1 MFNLISVVGPT
12 ASGKTALAVRLA
24 AELGGEVISA
34 DSRQIYRGMDIGT
47 GKDLGEYSWKGR
59 KVPCHLIDIVE
70 AGAKYNVFEYQNDF
84 LKVWE
89 DCWQREVFPVLCGGW
104 VICVLLAVLLL
115 FFLLYLLPF
124 QARFFNPLPVTV
136 KNALAAGV
144 RYLPKTLQLA
154 LCDGAACF
162 LLVMCFRYFTGIVI
176 VPLLLAPSFLAYYH
190 AWVLKDILGLTP
202 GKKDLPVEDPK

>member
-1 MFNLISVVGPT
+1 MILLTLLAVFCSLSLITLGASLSALYYVAFKMLEHDNESTIRNFFHSFWQNLIQGIGISLLLLGFGGMLFFDVQFMM
-12 ASGKTALAVRLA
+12 RLTF
-24 AELGGEVISA
+24 SA
-34 DSRQIYRGMDIGT
+34 GQ
-47 GKDLGEYSWKGR
+47 
-59 KVPCHLIDIVE
+59 
-70 AGAKYNVFEYQNDF
+70 AGNAG
-84 LKVWE
+84 LP
-89 DCWQREVFPVLCGGW
+89 FPVLCGGW

-202 GKKDLPVEDPK
+202 GQKDLPVEDPK

>member
-1 MFNLISVVGPT
+1 MYRQSN
-12 ASGKTALAVRLA
+12 AL
-24 AELGGEVISA
+24 
-34 DSRQIYRGMDIGT
+34 T
-47 GKDLGEYSWKGR
+47 
-59 KVPCHLIDIVE
+59 
-70 AGAKYNVFEYQNDF
+70 
-84 LKVWE
+84 
-89 DCWQREVFPVLCGGW
+89 
-104 VICVLLAVLLL
+104 
-115 FFLLYLLPF
+115 LYLLPF

>member
-1 MFNLISVVGPT
+1 MILLTLLAVFCSLPLITLGASLSALYYVAFKMLEHDNENTIRNFFHSFRQNLIQGIGIS
-12 ASGKTALAVRLA
+12 LLL
-24 AELGGEVISA
+24 LGFGGMLFFDVQFMMKLTFSA
-34 DSRQIYRGMDIGT
+34 GQ
-47 GKDLGEYSWKGR
+47 
-59 KVPCHLIDIVE
+59 
-70 AGAKYNVFEYQNDF
+70 AGNDG
-84 LKVWE
+84 LP
-89 DCWQREVFPVLCGGW
+89 FPVLCGGW
-104 VICVLLAVLLL
+104 VICVLLAMLLL
-115 FFLLYLLPF
+115 FFLLYLFPF